1 MHPRSRQAEH
11 KARPTSANPSAPAP
25 PEEVLVADS
34 RAGLTPSDMV
44 ERKLLYLLRGG
55 SVAGSHTRM
64 PGPHV
69 RGGTAR

>member
-1 MHPRSRQAEH
+1 MSPRSRQVKH
-11 KARPTSANPSAPAP
+11 KARPTSPKAPAP

-44 ERKLLYLLRGG
+44 ERKLLYLLRGA

-69 RGGTAR
+69 RGGSAE

>member
-1 MHPRSRQAEH
+1 MSRRSWQEERA
-11 KARPTSANPSAPAP
+11 ARPKAPRPHAATQ

-44 ERKLLYLLRGG
+44 ERKLLYLLRGA

-69 RGGTAR
+69 RGGGNG

>member
-1 MHPRSRQAEH
+1 MHPRSRQVKH
-11 KARPTSANPSAPAP
+11 KARPTSPKAPAP
-25 PEEVLVADS
+25 QEEEVLVADS

-44 ERKLLYLLRGG
+44 ERKLLYLLRGA

-69 RGGTAR
+69 RGGTAG

>member
-1 MHPRSRQAEH
+1 MQLRSRHEE
-11 KARPTSANPSAPAP
+11 KTARSPAPRPPAPAQ
-25 PEEVLVADS
+25 PEEDLVADS

-64 PGPHV
+64 VGPHV
-69 RGGTAR
+69 RGAKG

>member
-1 MHPRSRQAEH
+1 MNRRSRHEERAAHPRAP
-11 KARPTSANPSAPAP
+11 RPAVPAQ

-44 ERKLLYLLRGG
+44 ERKLLYLLRGA

-64 PGPHV
+64 PGPRV
-69 RGGTAR
+69 RGGTNG